1 MGGAYLLA
9 TDDATA
15 VAWNPA
21 ALVNVKRFTLP
32 IEVAGRAK
40 NFRVQDIRDLID
52 DLKTIRDQINNP
64 NATPQQIAQLA
75 GQAIREVRDFAQRHG
90 AVPNGPSAT
99 LTGSLA
105 PVAGLTFG
113 AYGLTVSSG
122 TFGQVQVFVDQQ
134 ADPDQSD
141 NIPNSGQ
148 PNNIYARGGAV
159 AISSLALAHARPLP
173 MGWNVGVAVR
183 GVRTDFQAFAASAGV
198 NNLNNPTQGDAQGA
212 AFARVHKTKFT
223 LDVGA
228 LWEPTVQPPSVKVK
242 YAAVVRN
249 LLPVRF
255 NLPAV
260 DLAGNRVAG
269 FDFSFR
275 LNPEIDLG
283 VMAKWRERTNLVLEL
298 HNVTSSNG
306 GGISVHAGVEHWL
319 AGDVF
324 AVRAGYDD
332 DRPVF
337 GLGINLKVVRI
348 DVAAGLKPRER
359 LAVGVSF
366 RF

>member
-1 MGGAYLLA
+1 LA

-52 DLKTIRDQINNP
+52 DLKTIRDRINANP
-64 NATPQQIAQLA
+64 NDIQQVAQLVA
-75 GQAIREVRDFAQRHG
+75 NAILEVRDFSIRSG
-90 AVPNGPSAT
+90 AVPQGSPAT
-99 LTGSLA
+99 LTGALA

-113 AYGLTVSSG
+113 AYGLTVSNG
-122 TFGQVQVFVDQQ
+122 TFGQVQVFVDQ
-134 ADPDQSD
+134 ANDPDPND
-141 NIPNSGQ
+141 NINLPAQSVQ
-148 PNNIYARGGAV
+148 NNPINRSVYARGGVVAV
-159 AISSLALAHARPLP
+159 SSLALAHARPLP

-183 GVRTDFQAFAASAGV
+183 GVRADFQAFAAAAGV
-198 NNLNNPTQGDAQGA
+198 DNGNIPSVPQGI
-212 AFARVHKTKFT
+212 AFTRVHRTRYT

-228 LWEPTVQPPSVKVK
+228 LWEPPVQPPMVKVK

-260 DLAGNRVAG
+260 DLAGNPVAG
-269 FDFSFR
+269 FNFSFR